1 MRGRTAAPLA
11 PSSPER
17 PMFYNILK
25 FAHILAIILWVGG
38 MIFAYC
44 FLRPAAAALDP
55 PQRLQLMRDVL
66 GRFLK
71 AVMWSVA
78 VALVSGAWMIGRSAR
93 QAAESGGSFH
103 MPLAWTAMATLGLIM
118 AAIFGH
124 IRFALYPRLANAV
137 QAGQLPAAGAAMGS
151 IKTWVAV
158 NLGLGVLTVAVVMLG

>member
-1 MRGRTAAPLA
+1 
-11 PSSPER
+11 
-17 PMFYNILK
+17 MFYSILK

-44 FLRPAAAALDP
+44 FLRPAAAALEP

-66 GRFLK
+66 GRFLN
-71 AVMWSVA
+71 AVLWSVA
-78 VALVSGAWMIGRSAR
+78 ATLASGAWMIDRSAR

-103 MPLAWTAMATLGLIM
+103 MPPAWAAMAVLGVVM

-124 IRFALYPRLANAV
+124 IRYALYPRLANAV
-137 QAGQLPAAGAAMGS
+137 QAGQWPAAGAAMGS

-158 NLGLGVLTVAVVMLG
+158 NLALGLLAVAVVVLG

>member
-1 MRGRTAAPLA
+1 
-11 PSSPER
+11 
-17 PMFYNILK
+17 MFYSILK

-44 FLRPAAAALDP
+44 FLRPAAAALEP

-66 GRFLK
+66 GRFLN
-71 AVMWSVA
+71 AVLWSVA
-78 VALVSGAWMIGRSAR
+78 AALASGAWMIDRSAR

-103 MPLAWTAMATLGLIM
+103 MPPDWAAMAVLGVVM

-124 IRFALYPRLANAV
+124 IRYALYPRLANAV
-137 QAGQLPAAGAAMGS
+137 QAGQWPAAGAAMGS

-158 NLGLGVLTVAVVMLG
+158 NLALGLLAVAVVVLG